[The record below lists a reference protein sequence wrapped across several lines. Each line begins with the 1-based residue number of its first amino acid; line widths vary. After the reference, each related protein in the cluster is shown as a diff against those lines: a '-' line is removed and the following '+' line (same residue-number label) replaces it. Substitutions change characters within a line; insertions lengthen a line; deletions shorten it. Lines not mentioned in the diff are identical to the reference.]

1 MAKLDWLENNDYGER
16 QTRKE
21 YLLAALFLWGLAL
34 VILLV
39 PVRSS
44 AQNIYYINA
53 AEDTPTITGHVVQLE
68 PTMQRRKGLTGVKGG
83 SYRAKIDIEYNGT
96 PYYVTNVGFNFTRAM
111 YEQALDSGEVP
122 VYLNPQRPEKSVL
135 SKGVPF
141 MQYFLPGVFAALGIF
156 LLGAG
161 VYYLKR
167 SRSS

>member
-53 AEDTPTITGHVVQLE
+53 AEDTPSITGHVVQLE

-96 PYYVTNVGFNFTRAM
+96 PYYVTNFALTSPAPCTNRLWIAVKYPFTSTRSAPKNPYSARA
-111 YEQALDSGEVP
+111 YPSCSTSYPAS
-122 VYLNPQRPEKSVL
+122 
-135 SKGVPF
+135 
-141 MQYFLPGVFAALGIF
+141 LPH
-156 LLGAG
+156 
-161 VYYLKR
+161 
-167 SRSS
+167 